1 MKKNMNSIL
10 NYQVWAI
17 GALIVIIGCRHNEG
31 PARELAQKEY
41 LGYVDT
47 RVGTAA
53 SIADITVTEVE
64 EPMGY
69 V

>member
-1 MKKNMNSIL
+1 MGYAGCFFGLQQQPGVLKALPKKDL
-10 NYQVWAI
+10 
-17 GALIVIIGCRHNEG
+17 
-31 PARELAQKEY
+31 
-41 LGYVDT
+41 LGFVDT